1 MDELV
6 AQAVAAG
13 PQFTAGREIGFDDYI
28 VFATRV
34 ARHSHHA
41 RPPFRPMTGSC
52 FKL

>member
-6 AQAVAAG
+6 AQALSAG
-13 PQFTAGREIGFDDYI
+13 PQFTVDREISFDDYV

-34 ARHSHHA
+34 AQLSYHA
-41 RPPFRPMTGSC
+41 RPPFRPMTGS